1 MKEINFLIVASG
13 KDCEKWVD
21 GCIKSVEAQTYR
33 NFNFVLADDG
43 SRDNTPFIIK
53 KSEWWRNALYITDS
67 VGLVMARHRYLQQ
80 LIKFARPL
88 FEFDVIVWL
97 DLDDQLLPNAL
108 ERLAKEYQ
116 DPDCWLTYG
125 GYTDSYGNTYIG
137 DQYLLHPYTSARQQD
152 WKFIPLRSFRK
163 ELYFKLTN
171 DDLFPAVSEVYPD
184 ANMLY
189 CMLEMCGQQHVRP
202 INEPL
207 YLYNCSN
214 PLNVTKRF
222 PEAQRDAELAFI
234 KSLTPKQPLH
244 KL

>member
-1 MKEINFLIVASG
+1 MKEIKFLIVASG
-13 KDCEKWVD
+13 RDCEKWVQ
-21 GCIKSVEAQTYR
+21 GCIDSVEAQTYK
-33 NFNFVLADDG
+33 NFNFVLADDA
-43 SRDNTPFIIK
+43 SKDDTQFIIR
-53 KSEWWRNALYITDS
+53 KSQYWAHTLYLIHNM
-67 VGLVMARHRYLQQ
+67 GLVLARHELM
-80 LIKFARPL
+80 KFSQDK
-88 FEFDVIVWL
+88 FDYDVIVWL

-116 DPDCWLTYG
+116 DLDCWLTYG
-125 GYTDSYGNTYIG
+125 GYTDSYGNTYTG

-171 DDLFPAVSEVYPD
+171 DDLLPAVSKVYPD

-189 CMLEMCGQQHVRP
+189 CMLEMCGPEHVRP

-222 PEAQRDAELAFI
+222 PEAQRDAELAYI
-234 KSLTPKQPLH
+234 KSLTPKE
-244 KL
+244 KLEKL